1 MKISDFENISIRGR
15 YIYGYLCL
23 IRYISEKKFQTLPNK
38 LLNDIEDFVSSG
50 QLDSWHESIEEVL
63 PTIILNN
70 TYESG
75 YYEIIEYNY
84 YIELLEYYT
93 SLNNECLTL
102 IDNLLYIGINNLYG
116 QFKSELTLN
125 YLEDII
131 IIMKKNQ
138 IELPQVNHIFSLTI
152 DQKNG
157 WGNRVKMKDYINF

>member
-1 MKISDFENISIRGR
+1 MMETIFFNNISINGR
-15 YIYGYLCL
+15 YIYGYKCL
-23 IRYISEKKFQTLPNK
+23 LEFLKNKDLPRLPVRLEK
-38 LLNDIEDFVSSG
+38 DIEEFVSSNT
-50 QLDSWHESIEEVL
+50 LEFWHENIEEVL

-70 TYESG
+70 TYDSG

-93 SLNNECLTL
+93 GLNNECLTL

-131 IIMKKNQ
+131 LIMKRNQ
-138 IELPQVNHIFSLTI
+138 IELPQINHIFSLTI

-157 WGNRVKMKDYINF
+157 WGNRVKMKDFL